1 MLSVGSPIL
10 AKIIEAGLAAPETG
24 SPSAVEIADIGLGT
38 VVMVLGIFLVI
49 AGIIIGGVVYR
60 ESREWKKLILPMF
73 DRMPGD
79 VASGSPEEPSGMTP
93 RMAAYG
99 KEVFGRLFSHMDVA
113 GLLGGLAIV
122 IVGIIIVLIGLNI
135 GQP

>member
-1 MLSVGSPIL
+1 MLSAGSPIL

-24 SPSAVEIADIGLGT
+24 NPSAVEIADIGLGT

-49 AGIIIGGVVYR
+49 VGIIIGGVVYR
-60 ESREWKKLILPMF
+60 ESREWKKLVLPMF

-79 VASGSPEEPSGMTP
+79 IGSGSHEEPGGITP